1 MRQLLG
7 RLKPK
12 VPSGPTVLTAAAVAG
27 VVTFSLVA
35 SAPTGNAAARPSS
48 AYAVS
53 AEGQVPIPKTPYA
66 ESLDGKRATTSAL
79 ELPKNPLLSVR
90 AGTATAGNDSAS
102 VELFDIVIGPDIL
115 NQVKIPP
122 ELKQQCAS
130 LPKTGADDLPLPDL
144 ALPDL
149 GLPLPLPS
157 LSTKDLPVKNL
168 PDLCNLLLTPP
179 KSLLAIDSLN
189 VWCSGGKGGI
199 DVGSLTLL
207 GQTLKVPTTTQ
218 GASLPSN
225 PLATIKVNSQSKHS
239 DGAFTVTGLTIS
251 LGGGAET
258 INLASAT
265 CAKPAA
271 KPKPKPTPK
280 PPVDHPAPPQVE
292 SPPAAPIPTPVK
304 THQPVTG

>member
-1 MRQLLG
+1 MRRQLA
-7 RLKPK
+7 
-12 VPSGPTVLTAAAVAG
+12 PTALTAAAVAG

-35 SAPTGNAAARPSS
+35 SAPVGNAAARPSS

-53 AEGQVPIPKTPYA
+53 AEGQVPIAKTPYA
-66 ESLDGKRATTSAL
+66 ESLDGKRQTTSAL
-79 ELPKNPLLSVR
+79 ELPKNPLISVR

-115 NQVKIPP
+115 SQVKIPP

-130 LPKTGADDLPLPDL
+130 LPKTGASDLPLPDL

-149 GLPLPLPS
+149 GLPGLPA

-189 VWCSGGKGGI
+189 VWCSGDTGGI

-207 GQTLKVPTTTQ
+207 GQTVKVPTTRQ

-225 PLATIKVNSQSKHS
+225 PLASIKVNSQAKHA
-239 DGAFTVTGLTIS
+239 DGAFTVTGLSIN
-251 LGGGAET
+251 LAGAET

-271 KPKPKPTPK
+271 KPKPTPK
-280 PPVDHPAPPQVE
+280 PPVDHPAPPQVNT
-292 SPPAAPIPTPVK
+292 PPAAPVPTPVK
-304 THQPVTG
+304 THQAVTG

>member
-1 MRQLLG
+1 MRRQLT
-7 RLKPK
+7 
-12 VPSGPTVLTAAAVAG
+12 PTVLTAAAVAG

-35 SAPTGNAAARPSS
+35 SAPVGNAAARPSS

-66 ESLDGKRATTSAL
+66 ESLDGKRQTTSAL
-79 ELPKNPLLSVR
+79 ELPTNPLLSVR

-102 VELFDIVIGPDIL
+102 VELFDIVVGPDIL
-115 NQVKIPP
+115 SQVQIPP

-130 LPKTGADDLPLPDL
+130 LPKTGADDLPLPDI

-149 GLPLPLPS
+149 GLPLPK

-168 PDLCNLLLTPP
+168 PDLCNLLLNPP

-189 VWCSGGKGGI
+189 VYCSGDSGGV
-199 DVGSLTLL
+199 DLGTVTLL
-207 GQTLKVPTTTQ
+207 GQTLKLPSTKQ

-225 PLATIKVNSQSKHS
+225 PLAAISVNSQGKHS
-239 DGAFTVTGLTIS
+239 DGSFTITGLSIN
-251 LGGGAET
+251 LGGGAEV

-271 KPKPKPTPK
+271 KPMPKPKPQP
-280 PPVDHPAPPQVE
+280 DNPAPPQLDT
-292 SPPAAPIPTPVK
+292 PPAAPVPTPVK

>member
-1 MRQLLG
+1 MRRPLT
-7 RLKPK
+7 
-12 VPSGPTVLTAAAVAG
+12 PTVLTAAAVAG

-35 SAPTGNAAARPSS
+35 SAPLGNAAARPSS

-66 ESLDGKRATTSAL
+66 ESLDGKRQTTSAL
-79 ELPKNPLLSVR
+79 ELPQNPLLSVR

-102 VELFDIVIGPDIL
+102 VELFDIVVGPDIL
-115 NQVKIPP
+115 SQVKIPP
-122 ELKQQCAS
+122 ELKQQCAN
-130 LPKTGADDLPLPDL
+130 LPATGADALPLPDL

-149 GLPLPLPS
+149 GLPDLGLPK

-179 KSLLAIDSLN
+179 KALLAIDSLN
-189 VWCSGGKGGI
+189 VWCSGDKGGI
-199 DVGSLTLL
+199 DIGSLTLL

-225 PLATIKVNSQSKHS
+225 PLASIKVNSQAKHS
-239 DGAFTVTGLTIS
+239 DGAFTVTGLSIN
-251 LGGGAET
+251 LGGAET

-265 CAKPAA
+265 CSKPAA
-271 KPKPKPTPK
+271 KPKPKPTP
-280 PPVDHPAPPQVE
+280 PVDHPAPPQVNN
-292 SPPAAPIPTPVK
+292 PPAAPVPTPVK
-304 THQPVTG
+304 THQAVTG

>member
-1 MRQLLG
+1 MRRPLT
-7 RLKPK
+7 
-12 VPSGPTVLTAAAVAG
+12 PTVLTAAAVAG

-35 SAPTGNAAARPSS
+35 SAPLGNAAARPSS

-53 AEGQVPIPKTPYA
+53 ADGQVPIPKTPYA
-66 ESLDGKRATTSAL
+66 ESLDGKRQTTSAL

-90 AGTATAGNDSAS
+90 AGTASAGNDSAS
-102 VELFDIVIGPDIL
+102 VELFDIVVGPDIL
-115 NQVKIPP
+115 SQVKVPP
-122 ELKQQCAS
+122 ELKQQCAN
-130 LPKTGADDLPLPDL
+130 LPKTGASDLPLPDL

-149 GLPLPLPS
+149 GLPGLPGLPA

-179 KSLLAIDSLN
+179 KALLAIDSLN
-189 VWCSGGKGGI
+189 VWCSGDKGGI
-199 DVGSLTLL
+199 DIGSLTLL
-207 GQTLKVPTTTQ
+207 GQTVKVPTTTQ

-225 PLATIKVNSQSKHS
+225 PLASIKVNSQAKHS
-239 DGAFTVTGLTIS
+239 DGAFTVTGLSID

-271 KPKPKPTPK
+271 KPKPTPTV
-280 PPVDHPAPPQVE
+280 PVDHPAPPQTNT
-292 SPPAAPIPTPVK
+292 PPAAPVPTPVK
-304 THQPVTG
+304 THQAVTG

>member
-1 MRQLLG
+1 MRRPLT
-7 RLKPK
+7 
-12 VPSGPTVLTAAAVAG
+12 PTVLTAAAVAG

-35 SAPTGNAAARPSS
+35 SAPLGNAAARPSS

-53 AEGQVPIPKTPYA
+53 ADGQVPIPKTPYA
-66 ESLDGKRATTSAL
+66 ESLDGKRQTTSAL

-90 AGTATAGNDSAS
+90 AGTASAGNDSAS
-102 VELFDIVIGPDIL
+102 VELFDIVVGPDIL
-115 NQVKIPP
+115 SQVKIPP
-122 ELKQQCAS
+122 ELKQQCAN
-130 LPKTGADDLPLPDL
+130 LPKTGVSDLPLPDL

-149 GLPLPLPS
+149 GLPGLPGLPA

-179 KSLLAIDSLN
+179 KALLAIDSLN
-189 VWCSGGKGGI
+189 VWCSGDKGGI
-199 DVGSLTLL
+199 DIGSLTLL
-207 GQTLKVPTTTQ
+207 GQTVKVPTTTQ

-225 PLATIKVNSQSKHS
+225 PLASIKVNSQAKHS
-239 DGAFTVTGLTIS
+239 DGAFTVTGLSID

-271 KPKPKPTPK
+271 KPKPTPTV
-280 PPVDHPAPPQVE
+280 PVDHPAPPQTNT
-292 SPPAAPIPTPVK
+292 PPAAPVPTPVK
-304 THQPVTG
+304 THQAVTG

>member
-1 MRQLLG
+1 MRRQLT
-7 RLKPK
+7 
-12 VPSGPTVLTAAAVAG
+12 PTVLTAAAVAG

-35 SAPTGNAAARPSS
+35 SAPVGNAAARPSS

-53 AEGQVPIPKTPYA
+53 AEGQVPIAKTPYA
-66 ESLDGKRATTSAL
+66 ESLDGKRQTTSAL

-102 VELFDIVIGPDIL
+102 VELFDIVVGPDIL
-115 NQVKIPP
+115 NQVQIPP
-122 ELKQQCAS
+122 ELKEQCNS
-130 LPKTGADDLPLPDL
+130 LPSTGANDLPVPDI

-149 GLPLPLPS
+149 GLPLPK

-168 PDLCNLLLTPP
+168 PDLCKLLLTPP
-179 KSLLAIDSLN
+179 KSLLSIDALN
-189 VWCSGGKGGI
+189 VYCSGDQGGVDI
-199 DVGSLTLL
+199 GGLTLL
-207 GQTLKVPTTTQ
+207 GQAIKLPSTKQ

-225 PLATIKVNSQSKHS
+225 PLATITVNSQGKHS
-239 DGAFTVTGLTIS
+239 DGAFTITGLSIN

-271 KPKPKPTPK
+271 KPKPKPTPH
-280 PPVDHPAPPQVE
+280 PQNPAPAQIDT
-292 SPPAAPIPTPVK
+292 PPSAPVPTPVK

>member
-1 MRQLLG
+1 MRRQLA
-7 RLKPK
+7 
-12 VPSGPTVLTAAAVAG
+12 PTVLTAAAVAG

-35 SAPTGNAAARPSS
+35 SAPVGNAAARPSS

-53 AEGQVPIPKTPYA
+53 AEGQVPIAKTPYA
-66 ESLDGKRATTSAL
+66 ESLDGKRQTTSAL
-79 ELPKNPLLSVR
+79 ELPQNPLISVR

-115 NQVKIPP
+115 SQVKIPP
-122 ELKQQCAS
+122 ELKQQCAN
-130 LPKTGADDLPLPDL
+130 LPKTGASDLPLPDL

-149 GLPLPLPS
+149 GLPGLPALPK
-157 LSTKDLPVKNL
+157 LTTADLPVKNL
-168 PDLCNLLLTPP
+168 PDLCNLLLNPP

-189 VWCSGGKGGI
+189 VWCSGDTGGI

-207 GQTLKVPTTTQ
+207 GQTIKVPTTKQ

-225 PLATIKVNSQSKHS
+225 PLASIAVNSQTKHS
-239 DGAFTVTGLTIS
+239 DGAFTVTGLTIN
-251 LGGGAET
+251 LGGAET

-271 KPKPKPTPK
+271 KAKPTPK
-280 PPVDHPAPPQVE
+280 PPVDHPAPPQVNT
-292 SPPAAPIPTPVK
+292 PPAAPVPTPIK
-304 THQPVTG
+304 THQAVTG

>member
-1 MRQLLG
+1 MRRQLA
-7 RLKPK
+7 
-12 VPSGPTVLTAAAVAG
+12 PTALTAAAVAG

-35 SAPTGNAAARPSS
+35 SAPVGNAAARPSS

-53 AEGQVPIPKTPYA
+53 AEGQVPIAKTPYA
-66 ESLDGKRATTSAL
+66 ESLDGKRQTTSAL
-79 ELPKNPLLSVR
+79 ELPKNPLISVR

-115 NQVKIPP
+115 SQVKIPP

-130 LPKTGADDLPLPDL
+130 LPKTGASDLPLPDL

-149 GLPLPLPS
+149 GLPGLPA

-189 VWCSGGKGGI
+189 VWCSGDTGGI

-207 GQTLKVPTTTQ
+207 GQTVKVPTTKQ

-225 PLATIKVNSQSKHS
+225 PLASIKVNSQAKHA
-239 DGAFTVTGLTIS
+239 DGAFTVTGLSIN
-251 LGGGAET
+251 LAGAET

-271 KPKPKPTPK
+271 KPKPTPK
-280 PPVDHPAPPQVE
+280 PPVDHPAPPQVNT
-292 SPPAAPIPTPVK
+292 PPAAPVPTPVK
-304 THQPVTG
+304 THQAVTG

>member
-1 MRQLLG
+1 MRQLRG
-7 RLKPK
+7 RLR
-12 VPSGPTVLTAAAVAG
+12 PTAPTMLTAAAVAG

-35 SAPTGNAAARPSS
+35 SAPAGNAAARPSS

-66 ESLDGKRATTSAL
+66 ESLDGKRQTTSAL
-79 ELPKNPLLSVR
+79 ELPQNPLISVR

-130 LPKTGADDLPLPDL
+130 LPKTGADNLPLPDL

-149 GLPLPLPS
+149 GIPDLGLPLPS

-168 PDLCNLLLTPP
+168 PELCNLLLTPP
-179 KSLLAIDSLN
+179 KALLAIDSLN
-189 VWCSGGKGGI
+189 VWCSGDQGGI
-199 DVGSLTLL
+199 DIGSLTLL
-207 GQTLKVPTTTQ
+207 GQTVKVPTSKQ

-225 PLATIKVNSQSKHS
+225 PLATIKVNSQAKHS
-239 DGAFTVTGLTIS
+239 DGAFTVTGLSIN
-251 LGGGAET
+251 LGGAET

-271 KPKPKPTPK
+271 KPKPKPTPT
-280 PPVDHPAPPQVE
+280 VDHPAPPQVE
-292 SPPAAPIPTPVK
+292 TPPAAPVPVPIK
-304 THQPVTG
+304 THQAVTG

>member
-1 MRQLLG
+1 MRRPLT
-7 RLKPK
+7 
-12 VPSGPTVLTAAAVAG
+12 PTVLTAAAVAG

-35 SAPTGNAAARPSS
+35 SAPLGNAAARPSS

-53 AEGQVPIPKTPYA
+53 ADGQVPIPKTPYA
-66 ESLDGKRATTSAL
+66 ESPDGKRQTTSAL
-79 ELPKNPLLSVR
+79 ELPQNPLLSVR

-102 VELFDIVIGPDIL
+102 VELFDIVVGPDIL
-115 NQVKIPP
+115 SQVKIPP
-122 ELKQQCAS
+122 ELKQQCAN
-130 LPKTGADDLPLPDL
+130 LPPTGAGDLPLPDL

-149 GLPLPLPS
+149 GLGLPK

-179 KSLLAIDSLN
+179 KALLAIDSLN
-189 VWCSGGKGGI
+189 VWCSGAKGGI
-199 DVGSLTLL
+199 DIGSLTLL
-207 GQTLKVPTTTQ
+207 GQTIKLPTTTQ

-225 PLATIKVNSQSKHS
+225 PLANIKVNTQAKHS
-239 DGAFTVTGLTIS
+239 DGAFTVTGLTIE

-271 KPKPKPTPK
+271 KPKPTPK
-280 PPVDHPAPPQVE
+280 PPVDHPAPPQVNT
-292 SPPAAPIPTPVK
+292 PPAAPVPTPVK
-304 THQPVTG
+304 THQAVTG